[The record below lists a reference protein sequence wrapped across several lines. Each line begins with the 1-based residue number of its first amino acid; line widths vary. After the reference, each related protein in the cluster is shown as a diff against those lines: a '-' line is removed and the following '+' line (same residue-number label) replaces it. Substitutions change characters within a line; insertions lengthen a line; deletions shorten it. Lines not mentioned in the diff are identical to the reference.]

1 MSMASSASPSPP
13 AAGERTPRRWSR
25 VRYRIRQFWLGVG
38 ASLSAHDWTT
48 VRDILSPAQCT
59 LFERMPVDAQDHS
72 LRVLAMMQAQG
83 DVGADLAVAALL
95 HDVGKVAA
103 LESGA
108 YLGLWLRGP
117 MVVVEALAPGLLERL
132 ADSSPSASVRYALY
146 VQQHHAAIG
155 AQWARE
161 AGSTPLT
168 CWLIEHHQDKQLS
181 GTADERSLLARL
193 QAADGAN

>member
-1 MSMASSASPSPP
+1 
-13 AAGERTPRRWSR
+13 
-25 VRYRIRQFWLGVG
+25 VKQFWLGVG
-38 ASLSAHDWTT
+38 ASLTAQDWAT

-72 LRVLAMMQAQG
+72 LRVLATMQAQG
-83 DVGADLAVAALL
+83 DVGADLAAAALL

-117 MVVVEALAPGLLERL
+117 MVVVDALSPGLLERL
-132 ADSSPSASVRYALY
+132 ADSRPSASVRYALY

-155 AQWARE
+155 AQWAQE
-161 AGSTPLT
+161 AGCTPLT

>member
-1 MSMASSASPSPP
+1 MRMSSPALSSSPATS
-13 AAGERTPRRWSR
+13 EQMPRRWSR
-25 VRYRIRQFWLGVG
+25 VRYRMKQFWLGMG
-38 ASLSAHDWTT
+38 ASLSAQDWVT
-48 VRDILSPAQCT
+48 VRNALSPAQCT

-72 LRVLAMMQAQG
+72 LRVLAAMQTQAS
-83 DVGADLAVAALL
+83 VTPDLAAAALL

-132 ADSSPSASVRYALY
+132 ADPRPSASMRYALY
-146 VQQHHAAIG
+146 VQQHHAAVG
-155 AQWARE
+155 AQWACD

-168 CWLIEHHQDKQLS
+168 CWLIEHHQDRQLS
-181 GTADERSLLARL
+181 GTADERSLLGRL

>member
-1 MSMASSASPSPP
+1 MAPSASSSPP
-13 AAGERTPRRWSR
+13 TVTGRIAHRWSR
-25 VRYRIRQFWLGVG
+25 VRYRLKQFWLGVG
-38 ASLSAHDWTT
+38 ASLNLQDWAT
-48 VRDILSPAQCT
+48 VHALLSPAQYA

-72 LRVLAMMQAQG
+72 LRVLATVQAQG
-83 DVGADLAVAALL
+83 RVGPDLAAAALL

-103 LESGA
+103 REQGA

-117 MVVVEALAPGLLERL
+117 MILAEALLPGLLDYL
-132 ADSSPSASVRYALY
+132 ADARPSASVRYALS

-155 AQWARE
+155 AQWAQE

-168 CWLIEHHQDKQLS
+168 CWLIEHHQDKQQS
-181 GTADERSLLARL
+181 GTAEQCALLARL

>member
-1 MSMASSASPSPP
+1 MAFKDFSQTPLDALTLARVTPQDRV
-13 AAGERTPRRWSR
+13 ARHFRLYELAGQPQTLDFARILWAKYPLDMLSQMPGRQPR
-25 VRYRIRQFWLGVG
+25 VFDEHV
-38 ASLSAHDWTT
+38 
-48 VRDILSPAQCT
+48 
-59 LFERMPVDAQDHS
+59 
-72 LRVLAMMQAQG
+72 
-83 DVGADLAVAALL
+83 ALL
-95 HDVGKVAA
+95 AA

-132 ADSSPSASVRYALY
+132 ADSRPSPSIRYALY